1 MLLGRPC
8 SHHLHPLNMAALTRT
23 RLPFLSVTQ
32 DLEAWKIVAKELAGA
47 FTRIHEQLEDLG
59 GERGGKRKRDKGDA
73 TGDKRKKREVGG
85 PPALK
90 KRPAG
95 TSCRFPLRWLAA
107 RR

>member
-1 MLLGRPC
+1 MQG
-8 SHHLHPLNMAALTRT
+8 AAGAAGEAKEDKPKRKDKAAN
-23 RLPFLSVTQ
+23 SK